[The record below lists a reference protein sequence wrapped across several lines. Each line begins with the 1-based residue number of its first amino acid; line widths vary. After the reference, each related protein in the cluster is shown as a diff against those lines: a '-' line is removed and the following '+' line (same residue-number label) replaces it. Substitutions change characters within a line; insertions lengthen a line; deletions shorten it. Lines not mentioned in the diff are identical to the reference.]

1 MECDILDS
9 LNDLGYSK
17 EFCEDESIK
26 KVLLDEPCSVPFT
39 EVVSWLSLELETIA
53 ELEEHVNAITNK
65 DDFSSFLLEVSALLR
80 ELDCPYQTLISGPVE
95 ERLNNRES
103 RLKLLDYLTSELSS
117 SRIIYINKPTPLI
130 VGEKKRKQDD
140 ETEVAFLLKTAL
152 TTLDLSNTPVDVKPE
167 KLFAD
172 IESTL
177 KNIIENYPNSVE
189 KCALTHSLTAEQWA
203 KLDEIITSLN
213 CEYEV
218 RREMLLKRIDVTV
231 QSFMW
236 SKSLTNEILKV
247 YTPKRGKLQSKCPM
261 SIPMLLS
268 SRQSLLNHQKT
279 SSGKEREVTKCEINK
294 VLIGS
299 VPDRGGRA
307 WEYDIPREMP
317 SFKKRAEGGGG
328 RGGRRGGFGKDKKF
342 RKY

>member
-1 MECDILDS
+1 MSRNDVIGLISGFS
-9 LNDLGYSK
+9 LQ
-17 EFCEDESIK
+17 
-26 KVLLDEPCSVPFT
+26 
-39 EVVSWLSLELETIA
+39 VVSWLSLELETIA

-65 DDFSSFLLEVSALLR
+65 DDFGSFLLEVSALLR

-103 RLKLLDYLTSELSS
+103 RLQLLDYLTTELST

-152 TTLDLSNTPVDVKPE
+152 TALDLHNTPTDVMPE

-177 KNIIENYPNSVE
+177 KNIIEKYPNSVE

-203 KLDEIITSLN
+203 KLEEIIASLN

-247 YTPKRGKLQSKCPM
+247 YTPKRGKLQSRCPV
-261 SIPMLLS
+261 SIPKLLS

-279 SSGKEREVTKCEINK
+279 SSGKAREVTKCEINK

-307 WEYDIPREMP
+307 WEHDIPREMP

-328 RGGRRGGFGKDKKF
+328 RGGRRGGFGKEKKF
-342 RKY
+342 RKH

>member
-1 MECDILDS
+1 MSRNDVIDLISGFS
-9 LNDLGYSK
+9 LQ
-17 EFCEDESIK
+17 
-26 KVLLDEPCSVPFT
+26 
-39 EVVSWLSLELETIA
+39 VVSWLSLELETIA
-53 ELEEHVNAITNK
+53 ELEEHVNAITSK
-65 DDFSSFLLEVSALLR
+65 DDFNSFLLEVSALLR

-95 ERLNNRES
+95 ERLNTRES
-103 RLKLLDYLTSELSS
+103 RLQLLDYLTTELSTS
-117 SRIIYINKPTPLI
+117 KIIYINKPTPLI
-130 VGEKKRKQDD
+130 VGDQKRKQDD
-140 ETEVAFLLKTAL
+140 ETEVAFILKSALTAL
-152 TTLDLSNTPVDVKPE
+152 DLCNTPIDVTPE

-177 KNIIENYPNSVE
+177 KKIIEKYPNSVE
-189 KCALTHSLTAEQWA
+189 KCALTHTLTAEQWA
-203 KLDEIITSLN
+203 KLDEIIASLN

-236 SKSLTNEILKV
+236 SKLLTNEILKV
-247 YTPKRGKLQSKCPM
+247 FTPKRGKLQSKCPV
-261 SIPMLLS
+261 SIAKLLS

-279 SSGKEREVTKCEINK
+279 SSGREREVTKCEVNK

-317 SFKKRAEGGGG
+317 SFKKRVAGGGGGGG